1 MRNAR
6 PRVRIEQDGGRE
18 WRGTYGDVDTTI
30 VEEEGGVGEG
40 EIVDLLPGEGSDV
53 SGGHWIPC

>member
-1 MRNAR
+1 M
-6 PRVRIEQDGGRE
+6 GGRE